1 MSTKMIHN
9 SRSQIHL
16 RGKEMVQLNGK
27 VAIVTGGAKGI
38 GKAIT
43 VALAQEGAKLLL
55 TITAVKKQL
64 KT

>member
-43 VALAQEGAKLLL
+43 VALAQEE
-55 TITAVKKQL
+55 QSCY
-64 KT
+64 